1 MLARAKPATRADVLR
16 MAEKLRRASRLL
28 EVHAKRCTEVE
39 APAHAQAMRQAR
51 RMVRAEF
58 EQPEPT

>member
-1 MLARAKPATRADVLR
+1 MQSTKPITRTDVLR

-28 EVHAKRCTEVE
+28 EAHAKRCTAIE

-58 EQPEPT
+58 EHPDPG